1 VVTVASTSLEV
12 HPSNAE
18 QARAWNGDEGAY
30 WAAHVAAFEGS
41 MGGYDGPFS
50 AATAITAGERVLDV
64 GCGAG
69 GTTLA
74 AARRAGPTGTA
85 LGVDLSAAMLD
96 VARARARTEGIAN
109 ARFLQADAQVHP
121 FPTAGFDVV
130 ISHTGAM
137 FFGDPVAAFTNLA
150 RAVRPGG
157 RLVLLTWQPLDRNEW
172 LTAVLGALAAG
183 RTLPG
188 PPPDAPGPFGL
199 SSPDRVHDLLG
210 AAGWTDVRCTD
221 VQAPVRYGDDVDS
234 AHEWVSELLSW
245 LLADLDDERRE
256 RALED
261 LRRSMQEHLG
271 PAGVE
276 YRSAA
281 WLVTANRP

>member
-1 VVTVASTSLEV
+1 MAFTSVEV

-30 WAAHVAAFEGS
+30 WAAHVAAFES
-41 MGGYDGPFS
+41 SVSSYDGPFA
-50 AATAITAGERVLDV
+50 AATTVTAGERVLDV

-74 AARRAGPTGTA
+74 AARRAGPTGDA
-85 LGVDLSAAMLD
+85 LGVDLSAALLD
-96 VARARARTEGIAN
+96 VARSRARAEGIAN
-109 ARFLQADAQVHP
+109 VHFLQADAQVHP
-121 FPTAGFDVV
+121 FPTAGFDVLV
-130 ISHTGAM
+130 SRMGAM

-172 LTAVLGALAAG
+172 LTAVLAALAAG

-199 SSPDRVHDLLG
+199 SSPDRVHDTLA
-210 AAGWTDVRCTD
+210 AAGWSDVRCTG
-221 VQAPVRYGDDVDS
+221 VEAPVQYGDDVDS
-234 AHEWVSELLSW
+234 AHEWVSGRMSW
-245 LLADLDDERRE
+245 LLADLDDERR
-256 RALED
+256 RQALED
-261 LRRSMQEHLG
+261 LRRSMQEHLEPG
-271 PAGVE
+271 GVQ
-276 YRSAA
+276 YPSAA
-281 WLVTANRP
+281 WLVTARRP